1 MEIFQS
7 TRGDE
12 GNIGIERDIDIL
24 VDIYNLDSIE
34 TWLDDVAMCFVSF
47 DERVER
53 RNYYSYYFSLRIFI
67 SMIIS
72 ISNEARIK
80 FENGLYH
87 LFFFKKIILPL
98 SAPIFPLTIL
108 YV

>member
-1 MEIFQS
+1 M
-7 TRGDE
+7 
-12 GNIGIERDIDIL
+12 
-24 VDIYNLDSIE
+24 DIYNLDSTE
-34 TWLDDVAMCFVSF
+34 TWLDDVATCFVSF
-47 DERVER
+47 DEETQLLFLLFLFA
-53 RNYYSYYFSLRIFI
+53 NIFI

-87 LFFFKKIILPL
+87 LFFSKKLL
-98 SAPIFPLTIL
+98 SVPIFPLTIL

>member
-1 MEIFQS
+1 MRVILESSEID
-7 TRGDE
+7 RY
-12 GNIGIERDIDIL
+12 L

-34 TWLDDVAMCFVSF
+34 TWLDVATCFVSF

-87 LFFFKKIILPL
+87 LFFFKKIISPL
-98 SAPIFPLTIL
+98 SVPIFPLTIL

>member
-1 MEIFQS
+1 M
-7 TRGDE
+7 
-12 GNIGIERDIDIL
+12 
-24 VDIYNLDSIE
+24 DIYNLDSIE